1 MDEWPSGH
9 AGRALAAN
17 AVPDGVLIIAFV
29 LAGATSVG
37 ASWVL
42 VVSLERVGARLHLSE
57 ALLGVLAAL
66 AGDAPEITTAVTA
79 LIRHDGNIGAGVV
92 IGSNV
97 FNIAVLIGLAAII
110 AGRIGLHRR
119 VIELGGAVA
128 MWIALMALAVVTDGM
143 APAVGLVLAL
153 AVIVPYVT
161 ILGVRHERL
170 ARLPFPDAWSSWL
183 VAAVSEEELEL
194 EPAIHPR
201 PGTRRDGAVVAI
213 TVLVVVGASIAM
225 ERTATQ
231 LGSDYAISGI
241 VIGGIVLAAVTSLPN
256 AVAAVYLAVRGR
268 GAATLSTA
276 LNSNAFNV
284 IAGLLAPVT
293 ILGVAGQGRQATFV
307 TVFYVA
313 MTALALVLA
322 YLGRG
327 LSRAAGTV
335 IVVAYI
341 AFAAL
346 LIAGA

>member
-1 MDEWPSGH
+1 MSD
-9 AGRALAAN
+9 R
-17 AVPDGVLIIAFV
+17 VLILAFV

-42 VVSLERVGARLHLSE
+42 VISLERVGARLRLSE

-79 LIRHDGNIGAGVV
+79 MIRHDGNVGAGVV

-97 FNIAVLIGLAAII
+97 FNIAALIGLAAII
-110 AGRIGLHRR
+110 AGRIRLHRR
-119 VIELGGAVA
+119 VIELGGGVA
-128 MWIALMALAVVTDGM
+128 LWIALVALAVVTVAV
-143 APAVGLVLAL
+143 APAVGLALAL

-161 ILGVRHERL
+161 ILGLRHERL
-170 ARLPFPDAWSSWL
+170 ARLPLPSAWAGWL

-201 PGTRRDGAVVAI
+201 PGTRRDGAVAAI
-213 TVLVVVGASIAM
+213 AVLIVVGASIAM

-231 LGSDYAISGI
+231 LGGEHGVPGI
-241 VIGGIVLAAVTSLPN
+241 VVGGLVLAAVTSLPN

-284 IAGLLAPVT
+284 IAGLLIPVT
-293 ILGVAGQGRQATFV
+293 ILGVEGRSAQATFV

-313 MTALALVLA
+313 LTALALVLA

-327 LSRAAGTV
+327 LSRGAGIV
-335 IVVAYI
+335 IVAAYI
-341 AFAAL
+341 VFAAL